1 MVQRSDHYASG
12 VHRCTSTSLSQ
23 TIWLEGNTMRTRKVR
38 TRLVAGIAALT
49 MVVAACSGSSDDP
62 SDSSDN
68 GSGSDSQGTEPD
80 NEAES
85 PEETKTGDDAGTG
98 ESGDENSG
106 DELDAP
112 SFSLR
117 TGVIVPLT
125 GDQSS
130 LGPGYAEATRMAV
143 DMVNESIDRLGLSDQ
158 LEMILTGVEDD
169 QTEARAGVEAATKLV
184 QVDDVD
190 VIFGS
195 VATAV
200 TVPIA
205 ESVAIPE
212 GVVLISMGS
221 TAPSVT
227 DLDDDDYVWRT
238 VPSAASQGPA
248 IANVVEQELGPDAV
262 IATGARND
270 DFSISLISLFEKEW
284 TDRGNTLGASVR
296 WNPDAPTLDTEA
308 AQLVADNPDGW
319 VIIDF
324 PEGWGKTGPS
334 LVRTGKWDPN
344 LTFTA
349 QSLQDETMSETVGRE
364 ATEGLSGVSPA
375 SEEAPMFGE
384 FVKIFEERAEPGTV
398 RQGFAPYAFDSPFLA
413 FLAALR
419 AGSSDP
425 ALIKENLQAV
435 SGPPGAKYTFMEF
448 DDAIRAVLAGEDVD
462 YEGAGGPVDF
472 DDAGDPGQANFQRW
486 KFVDGSI
493 EVLEVLR

>member
-1 MVQRSDHYASG
+1 
-12 VHRCTSTSLSQ
+12 
-23 TIWLEGNTMRTRKVR
+23 MRARKLRRVM
-38 TRLVAGIAALT
+38 LAAVATLA
-49 MVVAACSGSSDDP
+49 MVVTACGSS
-62 SDSSDN
+62 
-68 GSGSDSQGTEPD
+68 
-80 NEAES
+80 
-85 PEETKTGDDAGTG
+85 GDDADGPTDAAPAADT
-98 ESGDENSG
+98 ESGPASGSG
-106 DELDAP
+106 DPAGTNEADGDGDASPAGDLDAP

-117 TGVIVPLT
+117 SGVIVPLT

-130 LGPGYAEATRMAV
+130 LGPGYAEATRIAI
-143 DMVNESIDRLGLSDQ
+143 DMINESMERMGLNDQ
-158 LEMILTGVEDD
+158 LEIVLTGVEDD

-205 ESVAIPE
+205 ESVTIPE
-212 GVVLISMGS
+212 EVVLISMGS
-221 TAPSVT
+221 TSPSVSE
-227 DLDDDDYVWRT
+227 LDDDNYVWRT

-262 IATGARND
+262 INTGARND
-270 DFSISLISLFEKEW
+270 DFSISLINLFEKEW
-284 TDRGNTLGASVR
+284 VDRGHTIGTSVR

-308 AQLVADNPDGW
+308 AQLVSGDPDGW

-334 LVRTGKWDPN
+334 LVRTGKWDATR
-344 LTFTA
+344 TFTA
-349 QSLQDETMSETVGRE
+349 QSLQDETMADTVGKE

-375 SEEAPMFGE
+375 SEEAPMFDD

-413 FLAALR
+413 YLAALQG
-419 AGSSDP
+419 GSADP
-425 ALIKENLQAV
+425 AVIRDNLQSV
-435 SGPPGAKYTFMEF
+435 SGPPGTKYTFAEF
-448 DDAIRAVLAGEDVD
+448 DDAVRAVLAGEEID
-462 YEGAGGPVDF
+462 YEGAGGPIDF
-472 DDAGDPGQANFQRW
+472 DEHGDPGTANFQRW

-493 EVLEVLR
+493 EVLEVLQ